1 MIAICARSE
10 RDLSASNCVPHQV
23 LKATLEREGHQ
34 REIAS
39 SEHAAEM
46 SKRKAE
52 TESLEERIAAERGR
66 AGQTVDAS
74 KAQLAAAEK
83 ELADFEAEASR
94 AKKLMVE
101 QVGDAL
107 DMVMDHKEF
116 VERQLA
122 MLREHIDECDQALRP
137 FLVNDA
143 IDLA

>member
-1 MIAICARSE
+1 MTQIF
-10 RDLSASNCVPHQV
+10 
-23 LKATLEREGHQ
+23 
-34 REIAS
+34 
-39 SEHAAEM
+39 
-46 SKRKAE
+46 
-52 TESLEERIAAERGR
+52 
-66 AGQTVDAS
+66 
-74 KAQLAAAEK
+74 EK

-137 FLVNDA
+137 LLANDA
-143 IDLA
+143 IDLE